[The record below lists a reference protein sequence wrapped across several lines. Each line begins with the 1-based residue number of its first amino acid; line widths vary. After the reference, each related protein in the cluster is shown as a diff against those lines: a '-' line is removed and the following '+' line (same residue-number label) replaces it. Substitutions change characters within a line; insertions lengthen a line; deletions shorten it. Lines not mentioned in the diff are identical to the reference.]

1 MATLTDRTV
10 LPEHGSQYEAVE
22 AILDGTGAVVLEGE
36 VGRIELPE
44 SVRTSLR
51 EIVDALRNDE
61 AVAIAPIRTS
71 LTTQEAAERLGI
83 SRPSLIKL
91 LEEGKIEYTRP
102 GRHRRIEL
110 RALLAYQESL
120 KNVRRESLEAMAAAD
135 AELPEEAMHVGFPR
149 TR

>member
-1 MATLTDRTV
+1 PNEPCSPNADLSTTRSRRSSTARE
-10 LPEHGSQYEAVE
+10 PSCSKGRPAGSSCPNPCARVS
-22 AILDGTGAVVLEGE
+22 
-36 VGRIELPE
+36 GRLSTP
-44 SVRTSLR
+44 SAMMRPWRV
-51 EIVDALRNDE
+51 
-61 AVAIAPIRTS
+61 APIHTS
-71 LTTQEAAERLGI
+71 LTTQEAAEDPGI

-120 KNVRRESLEAMAAAD
+120 KQVRREALEAMAAAD
-135 AELPEEAMHVGFPR
+135 AELPEATYVGFPR

>member
-1 MATLTDRTV
+1 MMRPWRV
-10 LPEHGSQYEAVE
+10 
-22 AILDGTGAVVLEGE
+22 
-36 VGRIELPE
+36 
-44 SVRTSLR
+44 
-51 EIVDALRNDE
+51 
-61 AVAIAPIRTS
+61 APIHTS
-71 LTTQEAAERLGI
+71 LTTQEAAEDPGI

-120 KNVRRESLEAMAAAD
+120 KQVRREALEAMAAAD
-135 AELPEEAMHVGFPR
+135 AELPEATYVGFPR